1 MWMGPL
7 PLAHAQDRHPV
18 SHAAISHSE
27 SDLLALGFCLSLLRF
42 SFVMPKERSCRPG
55 RPPRSARSC
64 AASRAI
70 LSGNA
75 TPSEVHV
82 SADEVSSP
90 TDLNCSWEEL
100 LVLI

>member
-1 MWMGPL
+1 MR
-7 PLAHAQDRHPV
+7 DRHPV

-27 SDLLALGFCLSLLRF
+27 RGLLALGFCLSLLCF

-55 RPPRSARSC
+55 RPPRSARSF
-64 AASRAI
+64 AAFRATR
-70 LSGNA
+70 SGNA

-82 SADEVSSP
+82 SADEASSP
-90 TDLNCSWEEL
+90 TDLSCSWEEV